1 MPYSLGLKSKAQTS
15 AVPTGL
21 PLLKAMENTNS
32 TNTISKTVAKKI
44 QHEVKKK
51 QRPNPPLLPKKKPR

>member
-1 MPYSLGLKSKAQTS
+1 M
-15 AVPTGL
+15 GL